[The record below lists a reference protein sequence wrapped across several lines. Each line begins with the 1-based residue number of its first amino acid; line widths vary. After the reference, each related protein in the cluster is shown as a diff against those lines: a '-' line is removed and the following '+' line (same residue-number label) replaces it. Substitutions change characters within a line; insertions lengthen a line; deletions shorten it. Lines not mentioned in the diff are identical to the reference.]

1 MAAAT
6 RLRPRQPSGPGRQ
19 ANGHRPWPRRGEKTM
34 PPLVPVR
41 LLVPSPSTSSDSS
54 RYFHVSPSRN
64 HGTRSVL
71 QKFTELVFFYEATV
85 VKFLSQFVTFFLLWS
100 GGAAR
105 GRRATAT
112 FNRRPR
118 AAAASAPCPRPIQ
131 LRGVRVSV
139 SRGAARGRSQPQ
151 PACAHAGHATA
162 ARPRQRFAT
171 ARGARAGGALRL
183 FASFSLSF
191 FFSNF
196 PSSSRRPVWTGPS
209 EAEAPDHMHNKMEVT
224 TS

>member
-1 MAAAT
+1 
-6 RLRPRQPSGPGRQ
+6 
-19 ANGHRPWPRRGEKTM
+19 M

-71 QKFTELVFFYEATV
+71 QKFTELVFFYEASKISVTV
-85 VKFLSQFVTFFLLWS
+85 RHVFLLWS

-112 FNRRPR
+112 FNRRPRPR

-171 ARGARAGGALRL
+171 ARGARAGGALRP